1 MCAIFASLIS
11 SSHRGLGSAA
21 PRGDFRDRSARA
33 EPNQVTCSP
42 TGSQADQSRCPGME
56 SGLTNILRED
66 CMHSTYIDAFTL
78 GLYRRDVGS
87 VRPKMLRGRRF
98 SAVAVLVGL
107 GLLFTAAG
115 ARASCF
121 APSPYKAGAAP
132 AITYV
137 SLHADGEWNEN
148 ATIVGLWH
156 VLYTATSDDNFPPG
170 GPFPPTPFTFLE
182 SFKTWHRDGTEFENA
197 FVPPAGGKYLL
208 RRLEGPG

>member
-1 MCAIFASLIS
+1 VRDFRLPDS
-11 SSHRGLGSAA
+11 SSHRGVRKCCS
-21 PRGDFRDRSARA
+21 PRRFRDRSARA
-33 EPNQVTCSP
+33 EPNKVT
-42 TGSQADQSRCPGME
+42 
-56 SGLTNILRED
+56 GLTNILRED

-156 VLYTATSDDNFPPG
+156 VLYSATSDDNFPPG
-170 GPFPPTPFTFLE
+170 GPFPPTPFPFLE
-182 SFKTWHRDGTEFENA
+182 SFNGTGMEQNLKT
-197 FVPPAGGKYLL
+197 
-208 RRLEGPG
+208 RLCHLQAEISASGSGRTWVTTASSCTISV